1 MELIKLFKSESSK
14 AFKLIILMAVVSGA
28 ANGALVGLINAG
40 AMAVHSET
48 VATRDFILFVVGLVL
63 YLYSK
68 DISENR
74 GKQVMELAMS
84 KQRLRIYEKI
94 QNASL
99 STIEALNP
107 SEVIAKTAR
116 NISQILQSSD
126 SVIYGMQSLM
136 MLVFCSIYLFIISA
150 AAFLVVMAGVGLL
163 IFLRY
168 MRDSTNKQQLDEL
181 IVREGRQSGYMA
193 DMIEGF
199 KEIKINHAKCEDL
212 FATFNAAVQDARA
225 LSMKTAVQYIRFRIV
240 MQASFYIILAVV
252 VFMLPR
258 FIDTYSR
265 QVMESTSVVL
275 FIVGYLSG
283 FVEIIPVFA
292 RSNAAL
298 KNMAA
303 LEAQLDAAVELRPET
318 LDLFPGFQTIS
329 ARDMHFAY
337 QDQSGEKAFSVGPLN
352 LEVQRGEIL
361 FLTGGNGSGKSTLLK
376 LLTGLYRPDAGA
388 ITVDGVAVNQASV
401 FALREMYSAIF
412 TDFHLFD
419 RFYGYHDVDAARI
432 NALIHDLGLEQK
444 VSFADGAFSTL
455 KLSTGQRKRLALII
469 TLIEDRQ
476 IYVFDEWA
484 ADQDQRFRRHFYEVI
499 LPELKQRGK
508 TVIAVTHDDAY
519 WGHADR
525 LVKLDGGTVVGDAYA
540 APASRE
546 RSAGNAI

>member
-1 MELIKLFKSESSK
+1 MELIKLFKSESSQ
-14 AFKLIILMAVVSGA
+14 AFKLIVMMAVVSGA

-40 AMAVHSET
+40 AMAVHADA
-48 VATRDFILFVVGLVL
+48 VATRDFFLFVVGLAL

-68 DISENR
+68 DVSENR
-74 GKQVMELAMS
+74 GKQVMEQAMS

-99 STIEALNP
+99 ATIETLNP
-107 SEVIAKTAR
+107 GEVIAKTSR

-136 MLVFCSIYLFIISA
+136 MLIFCSIYLLIISG
-150 AAFLVVMAGVGLL
+150 AAFLVVMAGVGFL
-163 IFLRY
+163 IFLRH
-168 MRDSTNKQQLDEL
+168 MRDSGKKQQLDEL
-181 IVREGRQSGYMA
+181 IVKEGRQSRYLA
-193 DMIEGF
+193 DMLEGF
-199 KEIKINHAKCEDL
+199 KEVKINHAKCRGL
-212 FATFNAAVQDARA
+212 FEAFEHAVQDARA

-240 MQASFYIILAVV
+240 MQASFYVILAVV

-283 FVEIIPVFA
+283 FVEVIPVFA
-292 RSNAAL
+292 RTNAAL

-303 LEAQLDAAVELRPET
+303 LEAQLDAAAERRPAGLAPFER
-318 LDLFPGFQTIS
+318 FERIC
-329 ARDMHFAY
+329 ARDLHFAY
-337 QDQSGEKAFSVGPLN
+337 QDQSGEQAFSVGPLN
-352 LEVQRGEIL
+352 LEVRRGEIL

-376 LLTGLYRPDAGA
+376 LLTGLYRPDAGTV
-388 ITVDGVAVNQASV
+388 TVDEVAIHPQNVYC
-401 FALREMYSAIF
+401 LREMYSVIF

-419 RFYGYHDVDAARI
+419 RFYGYDAVDAARV
-432 NALIHDLGLEQK
+432 NALIRTMRLEEK
-444 VSFADGAFSTL
+444 VSFSDGAFSTL

-469 TLIEDRQ
+469 ALIEDRQ

-484 ADQDQRFRRHFYEVI
+484 ADQDLHFRRYFYEVI
-499 LPELKQRGK
+499 LHELKARGK

-519 WGHADR
+519 WDNADR
-525 LVKLDGGTVVGDAYA
+525 VVKLDSGAVVMRPVPA
-540 APASRE
+540 ALE
-546 RSAGNAI
+546 N